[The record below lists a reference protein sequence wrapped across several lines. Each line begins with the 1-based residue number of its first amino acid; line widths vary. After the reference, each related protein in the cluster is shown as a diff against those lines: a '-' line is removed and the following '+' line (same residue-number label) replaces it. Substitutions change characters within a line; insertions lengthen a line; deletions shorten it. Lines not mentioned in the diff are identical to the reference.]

1 MKRFILSVL
10 LIASMLT
17 SCALPPETPV
27 TRQQLMRTGIY
38 QKYIIEDSPEQVLD
52 MLNTY
57 GEAILKGKRNIP
69 GKNFPVDLKLL
80 AIPGEV
86 EIIEYDR

>member
-1 MKRFILSVL
+1 MEVKVKRFILSVL

-38 QKYIIEDSPEQVLD
+38 QKYIIEDSPEQV
-52 MLNTY
+52 
-57 GEAILKGKRNIP
+57 IP
-69 GKNFPVDLKLL
+69 
-80 AIPGEV
+80 
-86 EIIEYDR
+86 